1 VGDELGDQASL
12 LILREGARDLWRQ
25 GDLDREP
32 LTTTS
37 MPTSPP
43 EAPRGEPVRALTIA
57 EAKQGR
63 AKTFGVPPRG
73 GRNHHARLRTPGSN
87 PGVVTA

>member
-1 VGDELGDQASL
+1 MEGGAVGDELGDQASL

-63 AKTFGVPPRG
+63 AKTFGVPPPEAVEITMRG
-73 GRNHHARLRTPGSN
+73 
-87 PGVVTA
+87 